1 MLRIEGVMKTY
12 RPSARPAVD
21 GLSLHVRPGEI
32 FGFLGPNGAGKTTTI
47 KMIVGLLSPNSGR
60 IAVGGFDVASRPV
73 EAKRLI
79 GYVPDT
85 PDLFDK
91 LTGIEYLGFIAD
103 VYGVSRAQRAE
114 RAGRLLK
121 MFQLESAVGD
131 LIGSYSHGMRQKLAL
146 TAALMPAPKLL
157 VLDEPMVGLDP
168 RSAHMFKS
176 LMNEHCQSGGAVFFS
191 THILDVAERL
201 CHRVGIIHK
210 GKLIADGTIDDLRRL
225 KRSAEEG
232 ATDATLEELFL
243 ALTEPESPLAEG
255 DLT

>member
-1 MLRIEGVMKTY
+1 
-12 RPSARPAVD
+12 
-21 GLSLHVRPGEI
+21 
-32 FGFLGPNGAGKTTTI
+32 
-47 KMIVGLLSPNSGR
+47 
-60 IAVGGFDVASRPV
+60 
-73 EAKRLI
+73 
-79 GYVPDT
+79 
-85 PDLFDK
+85 
-91 LTGIEYLGFIAD
+91 
-103 VYGVSRAQRAE
+103 
-114 RAGRLLK
+114 
-121 MFQLESAVGD
+121 
-131 LIGSYSHGMRQKLAL
+131 MRQKLAL